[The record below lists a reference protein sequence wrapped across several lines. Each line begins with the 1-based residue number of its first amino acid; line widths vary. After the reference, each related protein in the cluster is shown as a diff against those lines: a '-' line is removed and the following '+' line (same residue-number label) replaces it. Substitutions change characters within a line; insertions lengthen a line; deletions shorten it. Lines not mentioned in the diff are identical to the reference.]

1 MHQFTGV
8 APVPWGTVPDHLL
21 PARRRLVRRGVPSA
35 LLLSVVTSVALSV
48 LLVVPTALVAPASPA
63 AADIGAPDRP
73 SVPLLPAAR
82 AHALPGDGTNVRIAM
97 TENDGLD
104 VIVESLGGVSAPG
117 VADQP
122 AVRFQQTGGT
132 WAVDTG
138 PGCAGPWTE
147 VLANQ
152 TTPTASPVSGGLLQ
166 LCVASG
172 SPIVHGALGAL
183 YNSLGQARTVNTL
196 PLEQYVADTVPGES
210 PSSWA
215 GLGGPGPQGTAWG
228 FQELEAQAV
237 AVRSY
242 VLADLGGYGGYADTC
257 DLTCQ
262 TYRGTQY
269 ETSTSIAAAN
279 DTAGQVMIMPGGAI
293 ATTEYSA
300 STGGY
305 TSNANQ
311 ESPFTSV
318 PDDGDAVCVPG
329 ACNPNHHWTTS
340 VSDASIESAW
350 PQIGTFLGIAAAT
363 AGPGHPYDFAAGRVD
378 TITLAG
384 SASTIT
390 IPGTEFYV
398 DLGLNSD
405 LFAVDS
411 TAGGAVTITGQGW
424 GHGIGMGQWGAL
436 GYAIGQDNGDGSW
449 TYQQIVAHYYGPAT
463 LGNLPGGVSTVG
475 AQSSGG
481 VGGYWINASDG
492 GVFSFGNAQFHGSTG
507 GMRLNAPVVGMAST
521 HDAGGYWEVAS
532 DGGVFSFGDATFYGS
547 TGSIRLNRPMVGMAD
562 TPDGGGYWL
571 VASDGGIFAYG
582 DAGFYGSTGSL
593 VLNKPV
599 IGMVPTHDGKGYWL
613 IASDGGVFAF
623 GDAGFFGSLGGAP
636 PSTALEGVAPTPDG
650 GGYWVLGANGSVYDF
665 GDAPQVGVA
674 GASPPLAGLRSPMSG
689 LIPDFSGRGFDAVDG
704 SGQAFAYG
712 DAPYFGDV
720 TTAVPGYSGHAV
732 GIADTPA

>member
-1 MHQFTGV
+1 MLLGTHV
-8 APVPWGTVPDHLL
+8 ARSG
-21 PARRRLVRRGVPSA
+21 LVRRRA
-35 LLLSVVTSVALSV
+35 QTATAAFVVSLG
-48 LLVVPTALVAPASPA
+48 LVVPAALFGPASPA
-63 AADIGAPDRP
+63 AADLSAPNRP

-82 AHALPGDGTNVRIAM
+82 SHALPGDGNSVRIAM

-104 VIVESLGGVSAPG
+104 VIVYSLGGVSAPG
-117 VADQP
+117 VADSP

-138 PGCAGPWTE
+138 PGCSGPWTQ

-152 TTPTASPVSGGLLQ
+152 TTPVASPVSGGLLQ

-172 SPIVHGALGAL
+172 SPVVHGTLTAL
-183 YNSLGQARTVNTL
+183 YNSLGQARSLNTV

-215 GLGGPGPQGTAWG
+215 SLGGAGPQGMNWG

-242 VLADLGGYGGYADTC
+242 VLANLGGYGGYADTC

-279 DTAGQVMIMPGGAI
+279 DTAGRVMIMPNGTI

-305 TSNANQ
+305 TSSANQ
-311 ESPFTSV
+311 QSPFTPV
-318 PDDGDAVCVPG
+318 PDDGDAVCVTG
-329 ACNPNHHWTTS
+329 ACNTNHQWTTS
-340 VSDASIESAW
+340 VSYGAIQAAW
-350 PQIGTFLGIAAAT
+350 PQIGTFTGFGVPT
-363 AGPGHPYDFAAGRVD
+363 TDPGHPYDASYGRVD
-378 TITLAG
+378 TLTLNGTGG
-384 SASTIT
+384 SIT

-405 LFAVDS
+405 LFS
-411 TAGGAVTITGQGW
+411 VTGSNGSSVSISGQGW

-436 GYAIGQDNGDGSW
+436 GYSIGQDQGNGNW
-449 TYQQIVAHYYGPAT
+449 TYQQIVSHYYGPAT
-463 LGNLPGGVSTVG
+463 LGSLPGGVSTV
-475 AQSSGG
+475 ASDGG

-507 GMRLNAPVVGMAST
+507 GMRLNQPVVGMAST
-521 HDAGGYWEVAS
+521 HDAGGYWEVAT
-532 DGGVFSFGDATFYGS
+532 DGGVFSFGDATFHGS
-547 TGSIRLNRPMVGMAD
+547 TGSIRLNKPMVGMAV

-599 IGMVPTHDGKGYWL
+599 IGMVPTRDGRGYWL

-636 PSTALEGVAPTPDG
+636 PATALVGVAPTPDG
-650 GGYWVLGANGSVYDF
+650 AGYWVLGANGTAYTF
-665 GDAPQVGVA
+665 GDAPQVGVS
-674 GASPPLAGLRSPMSG
+674 GVSPALSGMRSPMTG
-689 LIPDFSGRGFDAVDG
+689 LIPDFSGQGFDAVNG
-704 SGQAFAYG
+704 SGQAFAFG

-732 GIADTPA
+732 GIAATPG

>member
-1 MHQFTGV
+1 MS
-8 APVPWGTVPDHLL
+8 
-21 PARRRLVRRGVPSA
+21 PAA
-35 LLLSVVTSVALSV
+35 LLLCFALAV
-48 LLVVPTALVAPASPA
+48 FLAVPAALVGRASPA
-63 AADIGAPDRP
+63 AADLGAPNRA
-73 SVPLLPAAR
+73 SVPALIPSAR
-82 AHALPGDGTNVRIAM
+82 VSALPSDSTNVRIAM

-117 VADQP
+117 VPDSA
-122 AVRFQQTGGT
+122 AVRFQQTAGT

-138 PGCAGPWTE
+138 PGCAGPWTQ
-147 VLANQ
+147 VATSQ
-152 TTPTASPVSGGLLQ
+152 TTPTASPVSGGLLA
-166 LCVASG
+166 LCVASY
-172 SPIVHGALGAL
+172 SPIVHGTLTAL

-215 GLGGPGPQGTAWG
+215 GLGGAGPQGMDWG

-262 TYRGTQY
+262 TYRGTEY
-269 ETSTSIAAAN
+269 ETATTVAAAD
-279 DTAGQVMIMPGGAI
+279 DTAGQVMVMPGGQI

-305 TSNANQ
+305 TSSANQ
-311 ESPFTSV
+311 QSPFTPV
-318 PDDGDAVCVPG
+318 PDDGDAVCIPNVV
-329 ACNPNHHWTTS
+329 CNTAHRWTTS
-340 VSDASIESAW
+340 VSYAAIQAAW
-350 PQIGTFLGIAAAT
+350 PQIGTFIGFPAST
-363 AGPGHPYDFAAGRVD
+363 ADPGHPFDASFGRVD
-378 TITLAG
+378 TITIQG
-384 SASTIT
+384 SAQTVT
-390 IPGTEFYV
+390 IPGTEFSV
-398 DLGLNSD
+398 DLGLKSD
-405 LFAVDS
+405 LFSVNS
-411 TAGGAVTITGQGW
+411 TNGGAVSISGQGW

-436 GYAIGQDNGDGSW
+436 GYAIGQDNGEGNW
-449 TYQQIVAHYYGPAT
+449 TFAQIVNHYYGPAQ
-463 LGNLPGGVSTVG
+463 LSSLPGGVSLVG
-475 AQSSGG
+475 NQGSGG

-492 GVFSFGNAQFHGSTG
+492 GVFSFGNAQFHGSMG
-507 GMRLNAPVVGMAST
+507 GIPLNAPVVGMAST
-521 HDAGGYWEVAS
+521 HDAGGYWEVAA
-532 DGGVFSFGDATFYGS
+532 DGGVFSFGDAAFHGS
-547 TGSIRLNRPMVGMAD
+547 TGSIRLNKPMVGMAV

-582 DAGFYGSTGSL
+582 DAGFFGSTGSL

-599 IGMVPTHDGKGYWL
+599 IGMVPTRDGQGYWL

-636 PSTALEGVAPTPDG
+636 PATALVGVAPTPDG
-650 GGYWVLGANGSVYDF
+650 GGYWVLGADGSVFDF

-674 GASPPLAGLRSPMSG
+674 GDSPPLSSLRSPMTG
-689 LIPDFSGRGFDAVDG
+689 LIPDFSGQGFDAVNA
-704 SGQAFAYG
+704 SGQAFAFG

-732 GIADTPA
+732 GVAATPG